1 MRADLNQGKMPKEAM
16 VVTAADLARIK
27 ASTKIQSKDETLQAK
42 KISDEQREQQQAQ
55 AKAR

>member
-1 MRADLNQGKMPKEAM
+1 MPKEAM